1 MGDSGSG
8 SSSGSGN
15 GSALARFLCSSELNE
30 MSLSNLLL
38 TEACNMPSAACVCV
52 CVARQAD
59 ERWPRQFISKE
70 QGSARESEGET
81 GRHLVG
87 LEGERRQTLSN
98 FQIQF
103 MLSI

>member
-38 TEACNMPSAACVCV
+38 TEACNMPGAACVCV
-52 CVARQAD
+52 CVLHARKMRDGFGNLSA
-59 ERWPRQFISKE
+59 RSR
-70 QGSARESEGET
+70 GSARERET
-81 GRHLVG
+81 
-87 LEGERRQTLSN
+87 
-98 FQIQF
+98 
-103 MLSI
+103 